1 MDCSFITKYI
11 ECILEDKEMPD
22 AFNVFMG
29 VHVNTTPLPE
39 RCYEYKPLEI
49 VEEPRL
55 IGTALGLSMMHDLPL
70 DYNRVII
77 SGSEATLC
85 LRFGNA
91 IIYIVFKLNYICLF
105 DYLFISS

>member
-49 VEEPRL
+49 VERACRL

-77 SGSEATLC
+77 SGSEAEHC
-85 LRFGNA
+85 VVRFGNA
-91 IIYIVFKLNYICLF
+91 IIYICILEK
-105 DYLFISS
+105 